1 MISLKNGLKPLTL
14 IKNKKSFIN
23 LSNQNNI
30 IQLME
35 ILYIKSNK
43 SYQHQLNII
52 SNHCQKYNLISKQYF
67 LIYNHNLNIYHKFK
81 IFCQIF
87 KYKVES
93 LLIFIKFLHIFLSK
107 SNHQN
112 YYIALLKINSL
123 PTNFILNVI
132 IYQILS
138 LLLKQNLIILQVD
151 SLHFNGI
158 KKNIIFIKKIRRIQH
173 FYSLLMIQNQFK
185 LSNHNILFIIIINE
199 ALYLDMMAMIYI
211 QEIKQI

>member
-1 MISLKNGLKPLTL
+1 
-14 IKNKKSFIN
+14 
-23 LSNQNNI
+23 
-30 IQLME
+30 ME
-35 ILYIKSNK
+35 ILYIKSK
-43 SYQHQLNII
+43 KIYQHKLNII
-52 SNHCQKYNLISKQYF
+52 SNYYQKYNLISKLYF
-67 LIYNHNLNIYHKFK
+67 VIYNNNLNIYHKLK
-81 IFCQIF
+81 ILSQIL

-107 SNHQN
+107 LNHYN
-112 YYIALLKINSL
+112 YYIALLKINFL
-123 PTNFILNVI
+123 PINFILNVI

-138 LLLKQNLIILQVD
+138 LLLKQNLIISQVD

-158 KKNIIFIKKIRRIQH
+158 KKNIIFIKKIKRIQH
-173 FYSLLMIQNQFK
+173 FYSLLMIQNQSK